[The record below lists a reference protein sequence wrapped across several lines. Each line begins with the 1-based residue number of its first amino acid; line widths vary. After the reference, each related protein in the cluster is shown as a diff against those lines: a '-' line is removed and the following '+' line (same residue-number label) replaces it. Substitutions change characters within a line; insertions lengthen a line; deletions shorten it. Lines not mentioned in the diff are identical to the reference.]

1 MSAASQTLESP
12 SSALRHS
19 LRAALGSALTNA
31 STDAEAVLRQRIES
45 AKRIIRDHPEMSFNE
60 AMLELTPLPRLAYS
74 LKDAAKVLG
83 ISYIS
88 MYRLYQRGRIRVCK
102 ELPGHILV
110 PASELIRFLD
120 QTEPNVAAQ
129 ARRPRSAR
137 HANETRC
144 RRCLKQPG

>member
-12 SSALRHS
+12 SSTLRHS

-31 STDAEAVLRQRIES
+31 NDDAEAVLRRRIES

-74 LKDAAKVLG
+74 LKDAAKTLG

-88 MYRLYQRGRIRVCK
+88 MYRLYQRGRIRVNK
-102 ELPGHILV
+102 ELPGHVLV

-120 QTEPNVAAQ
+120 QTEPN
-129 ARRPRSAR
+129 
-137 HANETRC
+137 E
-144 RRCLKQPG
+144 